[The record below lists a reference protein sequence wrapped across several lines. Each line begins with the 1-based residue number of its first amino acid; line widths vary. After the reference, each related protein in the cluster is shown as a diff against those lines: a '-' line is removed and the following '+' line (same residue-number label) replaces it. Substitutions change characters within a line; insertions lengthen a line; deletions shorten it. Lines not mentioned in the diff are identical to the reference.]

1 MKKFYALA
9 VVLAMGTVAVAR
21 LQIISQYF
29 SLCFSQG
36 YALLV
41 AAPDYF
47 SGISI
52 IVPGLF

>member
-9 VVLAMGTVAVAR
+9 VVLTLGTVAVAR

-36 YALLV
+36 YSLLV

-47 SGISI
+47 NGIALT
-52 IVPGLF
+52 VPGLF

>member
-9 VVLAMGTVAVAR
+9 AVLSMGTMAATR

-36 YALLV
+36 YSLLV

-47 SGISI
+47 NGIALT
-52 IVPGLF
+52 VPGLF